1 MKLENISFIE
11 SEEAL
16 RALHHPQLSRARD
29 KVLTKLDKHC
39 RQIIGLSPFCIISTQ
54 GKNGADV
61 SPRGDPPG
69 SVAIVDDHTLLLAD
83 RVGNNRMD
91 CMVNLM
97 SNPMIGMLF
106 IVPGMN
112 ETLRINGT
120 ARVTD
125 DVRLLEQLAV
135 KGRVPKVGI
144 LVNINEAFLHCAK
157 ALVRSRLWDKDVQI
171 DRDII
176 PSFPDILNDHVE
188 GLTTEENERQS
199 KIMKERGL
207 Y

>member
-1 MKLENISFIE
+1 MSLKNPSFIE

-16 RALHHPQLSRARD
+16 RGLHHDQLSRARD
-29 KVLTKLDKHC
+29 KVLSTLDKHC

-69 SVAIVDDHTLLLAD
+69 SVVIVDDRTLLLAD

-91 CMVNLM
+91 SMVNLM
-97 SNPMIGMLF
+97 SNPLIGMLF

-125 DVRLLEQLAV
+125 DPGLLQQLAV
-135 KGRVPKVGI
+135 KGSVPKVGI
-144 LVNINEAFLHCAK
+144 LVSVNEAFLHCAK
-157 ALVRSRLWDKDVQI
+157 ALVRSRLWDKDAQI
-171 DRDII
+171 DRNII
-176 PSFPDILNDHVE
+176 PSFPDILQDHVE
-188 GLTTEENERQS
+188 GLTTSENERQS
-199 KIMKERGL
+199 KIMSDRGL